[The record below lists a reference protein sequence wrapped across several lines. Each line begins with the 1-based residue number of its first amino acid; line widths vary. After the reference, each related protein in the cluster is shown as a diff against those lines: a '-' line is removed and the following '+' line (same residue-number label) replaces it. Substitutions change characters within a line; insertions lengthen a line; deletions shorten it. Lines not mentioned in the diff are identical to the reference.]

1 MAPWGGL
8 SCCLSAAA
16 LYLLGRSSGRDAEVL
31 KSVTRVNQLK
41 DLAQLLDTASKVLPL
56 VVTISGRV
64 GSDTPIN
71 CEYSGLRG
79 VIVEETAEQHFL
91 KHNDAG
97 SWIQDSALM
106 LSMCK
111 EVPWYLDDGTGR
123 TFVVGGRGATGLEAG
138 RSFVRGTLDYLQ
150 GLKMLGVKRIERVLP
165 VGTPLTVVGEAVKD
179 DIGTVRIQRPHKG
192 PFYISHKTIDQLIAN
207 LGRWAR
213 WYKYAS
219 MGFTAVGVY
228 LLVKHTFHYVMERK
242 RHLELR
248 RRVLAAAAKR
258 AGHEDEGSNATAEN
272 GVDNKKDHLMP
283 DLCVIC
289 LEQEYNSVFVPCG
302 HMCCCMTCSS
312 HLTNCPLCRRLIEQ
326 STSQM
331 AKNQTTTKSETQ
343 SKGTYRNIFTA
354 FRRRVSTARPL
365 ETNRANVKPSTAM
378 AASNKVLIEY
388 NHSSNAKRLEPMK
401 PGPVNIHQPGPKA
414 VKFQGGYSTN
424 NRTSGA
430 SNEKFTDFID
440 HVKNKIKANSSFVAD
455 ENVASTAKR
464 VTTRRDSFNDRVS
477 HFINR
482 GQAQNENYYYCCW

>member
-1 MAPWGGL
+1 MVPWGGV

-123 TFVVGGRGATGLEAG
+123 TFVVGGRGATGLVLTVGSEVFEEAG

-192 PFYISHKTIDQLIAN
+192 PFYISPKTIDQLIAN

-228 LLVKHTFHYVMERK
+228 LLLKHTFHYVMDRK
-242 RHLELR
+242 RQWEYR

-258 AGHEDEGSNATAEN
+258 AGHEDEGSNATSEN
-272 GVDNKKDHLMP
+272 GVDNKKDLLMP

-312 HLTNCPLCRRLIEQ
+312 HLTNCPLCRRRIEQ
-326 STSQM
+326 VVKT
-331 AKNQTTTKSETQ
+331 
-343 SKGTYRNIFTA
+343 
-354 FRRRVSTARPL
+354 FR
-365 ETNRANVKPSTAM
+365 
-378 AASNKVLIEY
+378 
-388 NHSSNAKRLEPMK
+388 H
-401 PGPVNIHQPGPKA
+401 
-414 VKFQGGYSTN
+414 
-424 NRTSGA
+424 
-430 SNEKFTDFID
+430 
-440 HVKNKIKANSSFVAD
+440 
-455 ENVASTAKR
+455 
-464 VTTRRDSFNDRVS
+464 
-477 HFINR
+477 
-482 GQAQNENYYYCCW
+482 